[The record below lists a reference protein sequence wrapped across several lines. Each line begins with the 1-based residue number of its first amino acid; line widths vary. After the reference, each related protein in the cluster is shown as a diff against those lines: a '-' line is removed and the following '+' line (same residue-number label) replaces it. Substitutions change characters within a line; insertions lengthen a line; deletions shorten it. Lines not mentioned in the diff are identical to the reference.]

1 MQMKN
6 ADTSRQ
12 DEFNLSEHKVAL
24 CKKKRYQNCT
34 HPAYE
39 TYKDLTCFDI
49 HHNVHQYPPCICS
62 STQEES
68 QARIATSKGKIPI
81 YIALEKFRKQG
92 TQILHCKV
100 HNCCSS
106 STSS

>member
-1 MQMKN
+1 MKN

-68 QARIATSKGKIPI
+68 QARIATSVRSSKRKNSNIHCAGKSQKTRNSNTP
-81 YIALEKFRKQG
+81 L
-92 TQILHCKV
+92 
-100 HNCCSS
+100 
-106 STSS
+106 